1 MTTLSQKHIQLNLF
15 EPTVINSEQL
25 LAVDSPRCAFYRIWL
40 IQDKS
45 CFTVKKESGTKIK
58 KLDTREWVFD
68 DIEIA
73 EKFYSQKIRQKTN
86 PNRNTRKYSRT
97 PA

>member
-1 MTTLSQKHIQLNLF
+1 MTTITQRPIQLNLF
-15 EPTVINSEQL
+15 EPTIINSEQL

-40 IQDKS
+40 IQDKT
-45 CFTVKKESGTKIK
+45 CFTVKKESGTKKK

-68 DIEIA
+68 QIEIA

-86 PNRNTRKYSRT
+86 PNRKNRKYKKVN
-97 PA
+97 